1 MRGNRF
7 DHLPLQFFLIVPFV
21 AQIGVAVGLT
31 GWLSWR
37 NGEQAVNEV
46 ATQLRG
52 EIADR
57 IEQKLDDFLATSHR
71 INQLNRDAVLSQQ
84 LDVRQAEQIRDQ
96 FWAELNNFRS
106 IDSIFWGDE
115 RGELVGF
122 GRIDGEN
129 LYLMVSGQATGG
141 SIQFFTLDA
150 SGKPG
155 QMVNEAPDFASRERP
170 WYRAAIASEGP
181 VWGEIFTYHAYPKM
195 ALPASLAVRDSRG
208 ELVGV
213 FGNNFFLSKIGDFLS
228 ELKIG
233 KSGQTFI
240 IERSGAIVASSTL
253 DRPFSVEDGKAE
265 RIAAAESPEPLIREA
280 TEYLLAEVGDI
291 DTIQNRLN
299 LEFKIDDKRQF
310 LQVLPYRDNWGL
322 DWLIVVVVPE
332 ADFMAKIDANR
343 RSTLILCLSALL
355 VAIALGLWTS
365 RWIAKP
371 ILQLRSASQ
380 AIAAGDFR
388 HRVEIRGI
396 RELEQLSD
404 AFNQMAS
411 QLQDAFETLEIRVER
426 RTAELLQAK
435 ETAEIANRA
444 KSEFLANMSHEL
456 RTPLNA
462 ILGFTQL
469 MLRNLGGRSDEKI
482 SGDRSDSVENLHII
496 KRSGE
501 HLLQL
506 IDDVLDMSKIEA
518 GQTCLNVA
526 TCDLHELLNSIEEM
540 FQLKAETRGLQLT
553 CDRAP
558 DLPNWVKTDDRK
570 LRQVLINLLGNAIK
584 FTTSGGITLRV
595 RSRSKGC
602 PKSSDFQGEEPG
614 ICLQFEVED
623 TGPGIR
629 PEDLGSLF
637 DPFIQ
642 TEVGRE
648 SQQGTGLGLPISQ
661 QFVQLMGGEI
671 SVRSTPGVGSTFQFQ
686 IWAGLGCP
694 EDLPRSQPKWRIV
707 ALAPNQPRYRI
718 LVVDDRD
725 NNRRLLL
732 KLFVPL
738 GFDVREAENGKE
750 AVEIW
755 DEWEPHLI
763 WMDMRMPVMDG
774 YEAAK
779 RIKAHLKGQATVILA
794 LTASAFEEER
804 AIVLS
809 AGCDDFVRKPFRE
822 EVLFEKMAQHLG
834 IRYIYESEIDARSS
848 EVISPP
854 PLPANCLAGMPEEW
868 ILQLRRAAT
877 QLDDKLILELLEQIP
892 GEQMGLKEG
901 LIDLVGQVRFDRI
914 VSLTQSTPEL

>member
-1 MRGNRF
+1 MYGNRF
-7 DHLPLQFFLIVPFV
+7 DHLPLQFFLIAPFV
-21 AQIGVAVGLT
+21 AQIGVAVGFT

-46 ATQLRG
+46 ATQLRS

-57 IEQKLDDFLATSHR
+57 IEQKLDDFLAVPHQ
-71 INQLNRDAVLSQQ
+71 INQLNRDAVLSQK
-84 LDVRQAEQIRDQ
+84 LDLKQSDKILDQ
-96 FWAELNNFRS
+96 FWMEVNNFSS

-115 RGELVGF
+115 REEFLGY

-129 LYLMVSGQATGG
+129 LYLMVAGRATGG
-141 SIQFFTLDA
+141 NIQFFALDA
-150 SGKPG
+150 SGNPRK
-155 QMVNEAPDFASRERP
+155 MVNEAPDFLTRDRP
-170 WYRAAIASEGP
+170 WYRAAIASDGP

-213 FGNNFFLSKIGDFLS
+213 FGNNFFLSQIGDFLS

-240 IERSGAIVASSTL
+240 IERSGILVASSTL
-253 DRPFSVEDGKAE
+253 DRPFSIREGKAE
-265 RIAAAESPEPLIREA
+265 RIDAVESQEPLIRA
-280 TEYLLAEVGDI
+280 STEYLLREIGDI
-291 DTIQNRLN
+291 RAIKNRLN
-299 LEFKIDDKRQF
+299 LEFEIDDKRQF

-332 ADFMAKIDANR
+332 SDFMAKIDANR
-343 RSTLILCLSALL
+343 RSTLILCLSALV

-365 RWIAKP
+365 RWVAQP

-388 HRVEIRGI
+388 HRVEIQGI
-396 RELEQLSD
+396 RELKELAD
-404 AFNQMAS
+404 AFNQMAK
-411 QLQDAFETLEIRVER
+411 QLQDAFETLEIRVAR

-435 ETAEIANRA
+435 EAAEIANRA

-469 MLRNLGGRSDEKI
+469 MLRNLGSRTDGKR

-518 GQTCLNVA
+518 GRTSLNVQ
-526 TCDLHELLNSIEEM
+526 TFDLHELLDSIEEM
-540 FQLKAETRGLQLT
+540 FELKAESRGLQLI
-553 CDRAP
+553 CDRPP
-558 DLPNWVKTDDRK
+558 DLPHYITTDGQK

-584 FTTSGGITLRV
+584 FTSYGGITLRAQPQPQ
-595 RSRSKGC
+595 GC
-602 PKSSDFQGEEPG
+602 QNSPNFQSEDSQ
-614 ICLQFEVED
+614 ICLQFEVAD

-637 DPFIQ
+637 DPFVQ
-642 TEVGRE
+642 TDIGRQ

-686 IWAGLGCP
+686 ISAGLGHP
-694 EDLPRSQPKWRIV
+694 EDIPRSQPKRRIV
-707 ALAPNQPRYRI
+707 ALAPNQPQYRI

-732 KLFVPL
+732 KLFAPL
-738 GFDVREAENGKE
+738 GFEVRAAENGRE
-750 AVEIW
+750 ALEIW

-774 YEAAK
+774 YEATQQ
-779 RIKAHLKGQATVILA
+779 IKTHLKGQATVILA

-804 AIVLS
+804 AVVLS

-822 EVLFEKMAQHLG
+822 EVLFEKMAQYLG
-834 IRYIYESEIDARSS
+834 VRYIYEPEIDTPSS
-848 EVISPP
+848 GVISRP
-854 PLPANCLAGMPEEW
+854 PLEANCLAGMPEEW
-868 ILQLRRAAT
+868 ILQLRQAAT
-877 QLDDKLILELLEQIP
+877 QLDDKLIFKLLEQIP

-914 VSLTQSTPEL
+914 VSLTQSTPE